1 MKKARWV
8 FFTWS
13 RMTGTIQL
21 RGNSKSSLLKKKKK
35 TTTCSQLNHFNVNE
49 ITPQCLCPCYVHLLV
64 AGDVERH
71 STQHN
76 FRPHAFNS
84 SSYSQVQL
92 TTEGEMRRGA
102 QVCQRLQGLSR
113 TQHIDIDISLFLT
126 SAFTVWKLALQ
137 ASLTTTLFVDNLFL
151 YAKCN

>member
-1 MKKARWV
+1 MIPYDRDHPAARELQV
-8 FFTWS
+8 IPFE
-13 RMTGTIQL
+13 
-21 RGNSKSSLLKKKKK
+21 KKKKK

-113 TQHIDIDISLFLT
+113 TQHIDSGKFVSFSHISVYRLKISPAGYYCL
-126 SAFTVWKLALQ
+126 
-137 ASLTTTLFVDNLFL
+137 LTTCSFTLSAIKGSQQV
-151 YAKCN
+151 